1 MPSVQEYDASGMIS
15 AAWYGSLR
23 ESNIL
28 DCPMV
33 YEELSSEGRIELDE
47 LVEAIGE
54 AVGAPSDPQAREALK
69 NLLDVDYIWKGTL
82 TLNRVDEIEPGY
94 WEEGYLGKKDY
105 VPGQAYGDWTLNM
118 KLVNVQFDEV
128 VQEGSTSWTG
138 SASGSGSGAI
148 KNLARTVFSPVDDL
162 IYDYEQIPWS
172 CTVEPEEDQQSVGD
186 TMSITIKNIKDPK
199 GREPKPWQRIVVKVE
214 RGEITNGVK
223 TFEEKSYAFLA
234 DDGEIE
240 VKYKAPEHCRESG
253 TEKVTVYNSCDWGQ
267 EWVRPLGTTAKGKGI
282 GDDEFEISCD
292 WKGTIES
299 IFETRSTGD
308 QSLISSILLDDGE
321 FKGKTSWSMDVVFKL
336 NRGNDRVKIYDLKSA
351 RFWFSDEV
359 EGELELEEKSRKV
372 TISGADK
379 SQVRGRNL
387 GRSECNLELVF
398 DLESKTYR
406 IEGFLQVG
414 NIQSYGKG
422 RLQANI
428 EGLRVDEKDSEEGV
442 DEYSEDIYIEGRYA
456 GDFPWMLAGKID
468 EIEETPPEFQEFL
481 EGIAGD
487 VSSEIR
493 WKLDRKGKD

>member
-1 MPSVQEYDASGMIS
+1 
-15 AAWYGSLR
+15 
-23 ESNIL
+23 
-28 DCPMV
+28 MV
-33 YEELSSEGRIELDE
+33 YEELSSEGRIELDK

-54 AVGAPSDPQAREALK
+54 AAGAPSDPQAREALK
-69 NLLDVDYIWKGTL
+69 NLLDVDYIWKGAL

-172 CTVEPEEDQQSVGD
+172 CEVESEEDQLSLGER
-186 TMSITIKNIKDPK
+186 MSITIKDIKDPK

-234 DDGEIE
+234 GDGEIE

-267 EWVRPLGTTAKGKGI
+267 EWMRPLGTTAKGKGI

-299 IFETRSTGD
+299 IFEMRSTGD

-321 FKGKTSWSMDVVFKL
+321 FEGKTSWSMDVVFEF
-336 NRGNDRVKIYDLKSA
+336 NRGNDRAKIYDLKSA

-372 TISGADK
+372 TISVADK

-387 GRSECNLELVF
+387 DRSECNLELVF
-398 DLESKTYR
+398 DLKAKTYR
-406 IEGFLQVG
+406 IEGFLRVG

-422 RLQANI
+422 RLQVNV
-428 EGLRVDEKDSEEGV
+428 EGLRVDKKDSEEGV
-442 DEYSEDIYIEGRYA
+442 DEYSEDIFIEGKYA
-456 GDFPWMLAGKID
+456 GDIPWVLAGKID

>member
-1 MPSVQEYDASGMIS
+1 
-15 AAWYGSLR
+15 
-23 ESNIL
+23 
-28 DCPMV
+28 MV
-33 YEELSSEGRIELDE
+33 YEELSLEGRIELDK
-47 LVEAIGE
+47 LVETIGE
-54 AVGAPSDPQAREALK
+54 AAGAPSDPQAREALK
-69 NLLDVDYIWKGTL
+69 NLLDVDYIWKGAL

-172 CTVEPEEDQQSVGD
+172 CEVESEEDQLSLGER
-186 TMSITIKNIKDPK
+186 MSITIKDIKDPK

-234 DDGEIE
+234 GDGEIE

-267 EWVRPLGTTAKGKGI
+267 EWMRPLGTTAKGKGI

-299 IFETRSTGD
+299 IFEMRSTGD

-321 FKGKTSWSMDVVFKL
+321 FEGKTSWSMDVVFEF
-336 NRGNDRVKIYDLKSA
+336 NRGNDRAKIYDLKSA

-372 TISGADK
+372 TISVADK

-387 GRSECNLELVF
+387 DRSECNLELVF
-398 DLESKTYR
+398 DLKAKTYR
-406 IEGFLQVG
+406 IEGLLRVG

-422 RLQANI
+422 RLQVNV
-428 EGLRVDEKDSEEGV
+428 EGLRVDKKDSEEGV
-442 DEYSEDIYIEGRYA
+442 DEYSEDIYIEGKYA
-456 GDFPWMLAGKID
+456 GDLPWVLAGKID